1 MVNPQIKVI
10 SYSRFLRQEKG
21 MSLNQLSQISGFS
34 KSCISR
40 MENSQI
46 YSVDLYLKTITESF
60 GIDFNDSLELNKEIE
75 EGFNQ
80 IIYQIIMFDS
90 NWNRCF
96 KQLKSKESAIICTT
110 NYPVYILIKYFVY
123 CIKNINH
130 TFIKKYTKSI
140 EKVFYG
146 LSTKQQKTFLLA
158 RMANLFFLSEYNEA
172 LSIFKRIE
180 TCYKVND
187 VLDSLMYHLVMLIY
201 SDLGQVDNIKFYLT
215 KAKEISMKIHNIKRF
230 TNLMINEANLL
241 GLMNF
246 YDQALQCSK
255 ENLKLCEQYD
265 ISEVK
270 FTILNN
276 IAVSYYWLKEYEAS
290 LEFYKKALL
299 ETTNA
304 DNALYFSIAE
314 LYFRLNDYKN
324 CRKYIKL
331 GQNSILYKEI
341 YGDLLNWLEAMANKR
356 YSQKAKRLLLK
367 CYQNNYDRAHIQ
379 TKKYLLN
386 LLIEQFQ
393 YEKNIQSVQYFQKE
407 MNTLNKYS

>member
-10 SYSRFLRQEKG
+10 SYLRFLRQEKG

-324 CRKYIKL
+324 CR
-331 GQNSILYKEI
+331 
-341 YGDLLNWLEAMANKR
+341 
-356 YSQKAKRLLLK
+356 
-367 CYQNNYDRAHIQ
+367 
-379 TKKYLLN
+379 
-386 LLIEQFQ
+386 
-393 YEKNIQSVQYFQKE
+393 
-407 MNTLNKYS
+407 

>member
-10 SYSRFLRQEKG
+10 SYLRFLRQEKG

-110 NYPVYILIKYFVY
+110 NYPVYILIQYFVY

-158 RMANLFFLSEYNEA
+158 KMANLFFSSEYNEA

-201 SDLGQVDNIKFYLT
+201 SDLGQVDNIKLLFN
-215 KAKEISMKIHNIKRF
+215 KGKRDF
-230 TNLMINEANLL
+230 NE
-241 GLMNF
+241 
-246 YDQALQCSK
+246 
-255 ENLKLCEQYD
+255 
-265 ISEVK
+265 
-270 FTILNN
+270 
-276 IAVSYYWLKEYEAS
+276 
-290 LEFYKKALL
+290 
-299 ETTNA
+299 
-304 DNALYFSIAE
+304 
-314 LYFRLNDYKN
+314 
-324 CRKYIKL
+324 
-331 GQNSILYKEI
+331 NS
-341 YGDLLNWLEAMANKR
+341 
-356 YSQKAKRLLLK
+356 
-367 CYQNNYDRAHIQ
+367 
-379 TKKYLLN
+379 
-386 LLIEQFQ
+386 
-393 YEKNIQSVQYFQKE
+393 
-407 MNTLNKYS
+407 